1 MTVYPILQSWMCTHA
16 CQHTIYNTI
25 RVSNDTVM
33 SVCYVFMRPLSFWP
47 HFSVPQSNRKRM
59 CLRFYCNYVWFVKLL
74 NNIYLNIGVWINTH
88 QVITQPLEAMMYGIF
103 VMYRNH
109 MVLRW
114 FYTNSIAR
122 TSVSLPFTVNWFISA
137 AVTVWNI
144 TW

>member
-1 MTVYPILQSWMCTHA
+1 MHVNTPYITLFVCLMIQL
-16 CQHTIYNTI
+16 CQYATCSCGPFFLT
-25 RVSNDTVM
+25 
-33 SVCYVFMRPLSFWP
+33 L
-47 HFSVPQSNRKRM
+47 FSVPQSNRKRM

-74 NNIYLNIGVWINTH
+74 NNIYLNISIWINTH

-109 MVLRW
+109 MVLIW